1 MRVGGVTSARSF
13 VDARGR
19 AVDDH
24 ARTAATAAVC
34 RASTHVH
41 VFIAQAVTVIVAIIT
56 SLVVVGDLGTRVFA
70 AIACVLIK
78 VEPILGATRETT
90 GTIFASS
97 SAPLAFD

>member
-13 VDARGR
+13 VNTRGR

-34 RASTHVH
+34 RASTHIH

-56 SLVVVGDLGTRVFA
+56 SLVVIGDLGTRVFA
-70 AIACVLIK
+70 TVARVLIE
-78 VEPILGATRETT
+78 VEPILSATRKTA
-90 GTIFASS
+90 GTIFAGS
-97 SAPLAFD
+97 SAPLALD